1 MQLTL
6 TNILII
12 VALFVAFGIALSV
25 NYFSHKNTDEVKD
38 ILDSSKEFKNA
49 LFAHLIK
56 LCTKNNNELLIDSI
70 NTAYD
75 LSFYLKNVKNNLMDS
90 YREFVVNY
98 IKPFKVSPDIIYSA
112 YDKLFYE
119 FLEADNE
126 VILTYSH
133 YIMDNISEAQKI
145 ENDAIENMKQYGE
158 EDPNEE
164 PELHFKKITLSDNY
178 SMDDS
183 YDVSYKRLNEMGT
196 IEDEK

>member
-38 ILDSSKEFKNA
+38 ILDSNKEFKNA
-49 LFAHLIK
+49 LFAYLIK
-56 LCTKNNNELLIDSI
+56 LCTKNNNEPLIDSI

-119 FLEADNE
+119 FLETDNE

-145 ENDAIENMKQYGE
+145 ENDAIENMKRYGE

-164 PELHFKKITLSDNY
+164 PELHFKKITLFDNY
-178 SMDDS
+178 STDDS

>member
-1 MQLTL
+1 MQITL

-12 VALFVAFGIALSV
+12 VALFVAFGIALFV

-38 ILDSSKEFKNA
+38 ILDSNKEFKNA
-49 LFAHLIK
+49 LFAYLIK

-75 LSFYLKNVKNNLMDS
+75 LSFYLKNVKNNLMDP

-119 FLEADNE
+119 FLEADDE